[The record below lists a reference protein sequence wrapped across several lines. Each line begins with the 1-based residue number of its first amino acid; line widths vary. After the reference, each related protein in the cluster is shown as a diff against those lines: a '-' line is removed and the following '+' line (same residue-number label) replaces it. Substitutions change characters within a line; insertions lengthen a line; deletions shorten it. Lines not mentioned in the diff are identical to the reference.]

1 MPEKEMSKI
10 WSRNFKI
17 FLMTLIRYS
26 ISLLYWRRTKRL
38 YIYLSCAVIVLC
50 WSVWYSSTHRGQE
63 GQLIEFAKMA
73 DDFDKRLRGDAI
85 NYVIESKG
93 SGCVIP
99 TLDPFDEEAMTYER
113 VLPPSVCEET
123 DWVDCFMDKCFVTQR
138 IREKLNVSCVYRDLI
153 FVDSSKHH
161 LGHPKKLRG
170 HQKYILKQSDHV
182 HVTCHDTN
190 HRLSPPPPSS
200 MNKKTSIPE
209 SFSNIAFG
217 SQGVLKWTGLKTG
230 LRRLPQRKQTQGS
243 RLNVLML
250 CFNAISKN
258 GFIRKMPKSH
268 AALKKMGAVILNG
281 YNILEDL
288 PSAAPYPIF
297 TGNLEETRK
306 SFTRDLVDEDSF
318 IFSQL
323 SRKGYRT
330 AFFEDTAVLSM
341 RKNTFSGFEKP
352 PTDHYLLPFL
362 LRAREACPRGS
373 NGYCVGDVPLYG
385 LLLNLTFQFSKL
397 EGNRFS
403 FTFISDIG
411 HEEFS
416 MRSAAD
422 EDLAW
427 FLRRIQQAGI
437 LEDTMLFVMG
447 DHGPRLTPFRET
459 RQGKYEERLPL
470 MAIVIP
476 ERLHENRPEDAAALV
491 KNVDVLTTPFDI
503 HTTLTDLLLM
513 EFRRN
518 RFKVPGADMERGQS
532 LLKPVSC
539 IQNPPRELSKVI
551 LLSPLIIWTR
561 DLTELRF
568 RFRYVG
574 TSV

>member
-209 SFSNIAFG
+209 SFSNIAF
-217 SQGVLKWTGLKTG
+217 
-230 LRRLPQRKQTQGS
+230 
-243 RLNVLML
+243 
-250 CFNAISKN
+250 
-258 GFIRKMPKSH
+258 
-268 AALKKMGAVILNG
+268 
-281 YNILEDL
+281 
-288 PSAAPYPIF
+288 
-297 TGNLEETRK
+297 
-306 SFTRDLVDEDSF
+306 
-318 IFSQL
+318 
-323 SRKGYRT
+323 GYRT